1 MVSLG
6 RLALLS
12 ATLLTALLALSVV
25 LGGVLTGGG
34 GAVVVYAAPTLL
46 QLANE
51 AAGRSEEIRADIRVL
66 GSVAALRLIQQGRV
80 PDVYLTVDA
89 ELLREIDGQQRRSM
103 VLGYF
108 RLHLVCREPLGL
120 RGLGEARIGLADP
133 NTAPIGYRSLAALY
147 WLSTRYNLTSLDEV
161 TRSLSVSFTEEGGGS
176 VVIDARQCRAAG
188 RFSARDDLAGVASL
202 FEAGA
207 VDCIFAHTPFIV
219 YKRYGERYSVIDLPE
234 EIQFARDPATRFF
247 AITHSGVFEVKRFVG
262 AAVSF
267 SPAGDRFLEA
277 LEALDPESFGL
288 ARE

>member
-1 MVSLG
+1 MG

-46 QLANE
+46 KLADE
-51 AAGRSEEIRADIRVL
+51 ASGRLEGLRADIRVL
-66 GSVAALRLIQQGRV
+66 GSVAALRLIQQGRI

-133 NTAPIGYRSLAALY
+133 NTAPIGYRSIAALY
-147 WLSTRYNLTSLDEV
+147 WLSTRYNLTGLNEV
-161 TRSLSVSFTEEGGGS
+161 ARSLSVSFTEEGGS
-176 VVIDARQCRAAG
+176 IVIDARQFRAEG
-188 RFSARDDLAGVASL
+188 RFTSRDDLAGVASL

-219 YKRYGERYSVIDLPE
+219 YKRYVEKFRIIELPE
-234 EIQFARDPATRFF
+234 EIQFARDPATRFL
-247 AITHSGVFEVKRFVG
+247 AVTNSGIFEVKRFVG

-277 LEALDPESFGL
+277 LEAFDPESFGL
-288 ARE
+288 VRE